1 MEEMVVV
8 FTIAYVLVSLCFI
21 APPREF
27 VSAGLTVQ
35 NILSSYLGS
44 EDIDFVGYHLKR
56 TTATLL
62 LHSLLPLGYY
72 VCLGLVS
79 PDLHLFE
86 PARTG
91 LAENASLLLCL
102 SISLCGALCARYWS
116 WKYWSKHPFAQLLLK
131 HGSPWRAVASSVN
144 IEFRRITKFSSIIG
158 GTSLYITDSWI
169 IKCSAYKVDIA
180 HQPDVH
186 LSIIHAEDHDISHES
201 SVAVQFLNI
210 RVASITPGVK
220 SFVIRLNSTDY
231 GDLREKL
238 QAPIRNARNV
248 VIHQSLSDRFIDA
261 FKEQVSQNERYQ
273 LQEGEEDPE
282 PCIGCMQAPA
292 DIKLRKLCATAGE
305 GECVPC
311 YCRPMWCIDCMG
323 KWYASRQDQHE
334 PEGWLAST
342 SPCPTCRAKFCMLD
356 VCLISRSN

>member
-1 MEEMVVV
+1 MEEVVIL
-8 FTIAYVLVSLCFI
+8 FTVAYVLFSLCFI

-44 EDIDFVGYHLKR
+44 EDIDFVAYHLKR
-56 TTATLL
+56 TTATVL
-62 LHSLLPLGYY
+62 LHSFLPLGYY
-72 VCLGLVS
+72 ICLGLVS
-79 PDLHLFE
+79 PNLHLFE
-86 PARTG
+86 PTRAG
-91 LAENASLLLCL
+91 VAANVSFLLCQIITL
-102 SISLCGALCARYWS
+102 SCAICARYWS
-116 WKYWSKHPFAQLLLK
+116 WNNWSNHPFAQLLLK
-131 HGSPWRAVASSVN
+131 HGSPWRAVASNVN
-144 IEFRRITKFSSIIG
+144 LEFRRISKFSSIIG

-186 LSIIHAEDHDISHES
+186 LSIIHAEDHAISHES
-201 SVAVQFLNI
+201 SVSVQFLNI
-210 RVASITPGVK
+210 TVASINPGVK
-220 SFVIRLNSTDY
+220 PFVIRLNSTDY

-248 VIHQSLSDRFIDA
+248 VIHQSLSDKFIEA
-261 FKEQVSQNERYQ
+261 FKEQVSQNTRYQ
-273 LQEGEEDPE
+273 LNEGEEDPE
-282 PCIGCMQAPA
+282 PCIACMQVQANV
-292 DIKLRKLCATAGE
+292 KLQKLCGSAGE

-323 KWYASRQDQHE
+323 KWYASRQDQQQ
-334 PEGWLAST
+334 PDQWLAST

-356 VCLISRSN
+356 VCLIMR